1 MARATAILKGLRSSD
16 ASGILKTSFWIRHR
30 ERQKNPAHANFNFR
44 FNSLSA
50 RKAQNRIASETAR
63 MQATMLL
70 FGLNAVLRQ
79 DKIILL
85 GSVDLSA
92 RYQRHVAIG
101 FLAALCAAVFLAFPS
116 ASRAEDDSNAT
127 NDLPLIKSA
136 GILRVAITHFDIPP
150 FHQRRPNGGF
160 TGKDI
165 EYIQQ
170 LGDALKVKIAYV
182 DSPPTFDAVV
192 ETVAKG
198 HADIGISKLSQTYD
212 RLAYVRFSE
221 PYITLHHALL
231 YNRKVISA
239 LSNGGS
245 PDSAL
250 RTFSGRIGVIGESAY
265 VDFATANYPKATV
278 VPFRTWE
285 ATIEAL
291 KTGRVDVV
299 YRDEF
304 EVRSVLTHDPA
315 MHVLFGAAVMTDR
328 RSFLAA
334 AICDTCVK
342 LEEFVNYFIAQ
353 HPRAYSLDELLTI
366 SYRN

>member
-1 MARATAILKGLRSSD
+1 VSSHIEYGALARQNPRAGERHLLSP
-16 ASGILKTSFWIRHR
+16 RHR
-30 ERQKNPAHANFNFR
+30 RYAAISFLPA
-44 FNSLSA
+44 LC
-50 RKAQNRIASETAR
+50 I
-63 MQATMLL
+63 
-70 FGLNAVLRQ
+70 AVL
-79 DKIILL
+79 
-85 GSVDLSA
+85 
-92 RYQRHVAIG
+92 
-101 FLAALCAAVFLAFPS
+101 LAFPF
-116 ASRAEDDSNAT
+116 ASFAEDQDNAA
-127 NDLPLIKSA
+127 NDLPAIKSA

-150 FHQRRPNGGF
+150 FHERRLDGNF
-160 TGKDI
+160 NGKDI
-165 EYIQQ
+165 DFTRE
-170 LGDALKVKIAYV
+170 LGDALKVKIAFV

-192 ETVAKG
+192 QTVAKG
-198 HADIGISKLSQTYD
+198 RADIGISKLSQTYD

-221 PYITLHHALL
+221 PYITLRHALL
-231 YNRKVISA
+231 YNRKVISS
-239 LSNGGS
+239 LSNGGA
-245 PDSAL
+245 PDYAL
-250 RTFSGRIGVIGESAY
+250 RQFAGKIGVIGESAY

-291 KTGRVDVV
+291 KTGQVDVV

-342 LEEFVNYFIAQ
+342 LEEFINYFIAQ

-366 SYRN
+366 SYLN